1 MKFCTAIVDCRVDK
15 RFEIDFLTLN
25 IWGKPVFSYVVEEIL
40 KCNLI
45 FSTKILTDSKMISEK
60 ATEIFGDNI
69 GICKLIPDQLQDFV
83 IVSGRAIMLK
93 ANTIDTAIQMADQ
106 EILYSSVEQYAIEPE
121 NNIQYPSFL
130 SNTLTEFPINAF
142 MVYSKNAVKFRYFK
156 INEDEAVVINTRN
169 DFELAVVLKKKEFN
183 KAILT
188 QSILERI
195 SEKKELLLKKSDERG
210 ICLIGHSQIDNWNI
224 KKLCGKTVRNCGI
237 GGISSF
243 EYKKYI
249 LDKNLLKCAENIYIV
264 MHGTNDI
271 VYDMTVN
278 EIAESIQ
285 ETIKYIRKQKNG
297 AQIFFVSCLHTNGR
311 LDRNNL
317 VINLLNDV
325 LRRTLTDV
333 QWIDCS
339 VMDDKYKNLKQDYT
353 IDGLHLSRYGYEK
366 FKSIIEQAINGE
378 GDNDE

>member
-1 MKFCTAIVDCRVDK
+1 MKSCTAIVDCRVDE

-45 FSTKILTDSKMISEK
+45 FSTMILTGSKMISEK
-60 ATEIFGDNI
+60 AAEIFGDNI
-69 GICKLIPDQLQDFV
+69 SICKLIPGQLLDFV

-93 ANTIDTAIQMADQ
+93 ANTIDAAIQMAGQ
-106 EILYSSVEQYAIEPE
+106 EILYSSAEQYVIEPK
-121 NNIQYPSFL
+121 NNMKYPSFL
-130 SNTLTEFPINAF
+130 SNNLTEFPVNAF
-142 MVYSKNAVKFRYFK
+142 MIYCKNAVKFRCFK
-156 INEDEAVVINTRN
+156 INADEAVVINTRN

-195 SEKKELLLKKSDERG
+195 SEKKELLSKKSDERG

-224 KKLCGKTVRNCGI
+224 KELCGKIVRNCGI
-237 GGISSF
+237 RGISSL

-249 LDKNLLKCAENIYIV
+249 LDRNLLKCGENLYIV

-271 VYDMTVN
+271 VYDLTAN
-278 EIAESIQ
+278 QIADSIR
-285 ETIKYIRKQKNG
+285 ETIEYIRKRKKG
-297 AQIFFVSCLHTNGR
+297 ARIFFVSCLHTNGR
-311 LDRNNL
+311 MDRNNL
-317 VINLLNDV
+317 AINQLNDV
-325 LRRTLTDV
+325 LRRILIDV
-333 QWIDCS
+333 KWIDGS
-339 VMDDKYKNLKQDYT
+339 VMDDKYGNLKQDYT
-353 IDGLHLSRYGYEK
+353 IDGLHLSGYGYEK
-366 FKSIIEQAINGE
+366 FKSIIEKAINGG

>member
-1 MKFCTAIVDCRVDK
+1 
-15 RFEIDFLTLN
+15 
-25 IWGKPVFSYVVEEIL
+25 
-40 KCNLI
+40 
-45 FSTKILTDSKMISEK
+45 
-60 ATEIFGDNI
+60 
-69 GICKLIPDQLQDFV
+69 
-83 IVSGRAIMLK
+83 
-93 ANTIDTAIQMADQ
+93 
-106 EILYSSVEQYAIEPE
+106 
-121 NNIQYPSFL
+121 
-130 SNTLTEFPINAF
+130 
-142 MVYSKNAVKFRYFK
+142 MVYGKNAVKFSYFK

-271 VYDMTVN
+271 VYDITVN

-285 ETIKYIRKQKNG
+285 ETIKYIRK
-297 AQIFFVSCLHTNGR
+297 L
-311 LDRNNL
+311 
-317 VINLLNDV
+317 
-325 LRRTLTDV
+325 
-333 QWIDCS
+333 
-339 VMDDKYKNLKQDYT
+339 
-353 IDGLHLSRYGYEK
+353 
-366 FKSIIEQAINGE
+366 
-378 GDNDE
+378 